1 MATCMQ
7 EIEQHLAAEDL
18 AFRRHESGALV
29 LVWST
34 DHYRNNNGDNSL
46 LTVIGLREEGEL
58 VSIFAPAAY
67 SVTNAQTAPALV
79 TCAMISARVPLVCFE
94 FIEKQGIIVPS
105 IDLSIEDGTLTAE
118 QLGRC
123 LNTLVG
129 AVDTYHDVVRLAID
143 EGTVDPAL
151 VDDPAQCRPRDDL
164 RDLLDL
170 LPPEVILE
178 AAERARARQL

>member
-7 EIEQHLAAEDL
+7 EIERHLAAADL
-18 AFRRHESGALV
+18 AFRRHESGVLV
-29 LVWST
+29 LVWKT
-34 DHYRNNNGDNSL
+34 DHYGTDNGEESL
-46 LTVIGLREEGEL
+46 TTVIRLREEGEL

-67 SVTNAQTAPALV
+67 SVTKAQTAPALV

-94 FIEKQGIIVPS
+94 FIEEHGIIVPS
-105 IDLSIEDGTLTAE
+105 IDLSIEDGTVTAQ
-118 QLGRC
+118 QLMRC
-123 LNTLVG
+123 LNTLVH
-129 AVDTYHDVVRLAID
+129 AVDTYHDVVRLAIE

-170 LPPEVILE
+170 LPPEVVLE